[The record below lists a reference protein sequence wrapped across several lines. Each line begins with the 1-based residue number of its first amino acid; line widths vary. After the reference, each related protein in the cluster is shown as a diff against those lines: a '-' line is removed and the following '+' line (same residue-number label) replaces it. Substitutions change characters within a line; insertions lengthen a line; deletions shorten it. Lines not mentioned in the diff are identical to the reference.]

1 MALRGMEL
9 INLKTNRT
17 KILGT
22 HFSCNR
28 RQENDENYR
37 KYIITIEKL
46 SKFWRIMQLTIEG
59 KILIFK
65 TSAI

>member
-9 INLKTNRT
+9 INLKTNGT

-28 RQENDENYR
+28 GQENDEIYR

-46 SKFWRIMQLTIEG
+46 LKFWRILQLTIEG